1 MAGLLDYRPGN
12 PGRIGLH
19 FSRRESVRA
28 MSRYSGMTPGAR
40 RAWGVGLIVFFLVM
54 IGMIALSQWW
64 AVHKN
69 VPYYESKMKAEHRPR

>member
-1 MAGLLDYRPGN
+1 
-12 PGRIGLH
+12 
-19 FSRRESVRA
+19 
-28 MSRYSGMTPGAR
+28 MSRYSGMTPGKR
-40 RAWGVGLIVFFLVM
+40 RAWGIGLIVFFLVM